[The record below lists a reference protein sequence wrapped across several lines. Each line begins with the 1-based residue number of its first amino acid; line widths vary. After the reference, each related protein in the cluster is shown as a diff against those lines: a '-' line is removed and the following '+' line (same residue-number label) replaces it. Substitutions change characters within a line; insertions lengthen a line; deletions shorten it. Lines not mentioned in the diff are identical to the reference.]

1 MFEERRKNDINWPYE
16 DRRKNDLTNNLY
28 LDPTILQSRT
38 TLTLVAFI
46 DELWEVID
54 EGALELE
61 YLDSEYYMK
70 IKNRYHDIKAK
81 AEKAKDKRS
90 IKL

>member
-46 DELWEVID
+46 DELWLHVEAKG
-54 EGALELE
+54 ET
-61 YLDSEYYMK
+61 LDK
-70 IKNRYHDIKAK
+70 IYRKYTSIKDK
-81 AEKAKDKRS
+81 AEKAKHKRS

>member
-1 MFEERRKNDINWPYE
+1 M
-16 DRRKNDLTNNLY
+16 Y
-28 LDPTILQSRT
+28 LDETILQSKT
-38 TLTLVAFI
+38 TLSLVEFI

-54 EGALELE
+54 EGTLESE

-70 IKNRYHDIKAK
+70 IKNRYESIKAK
-81 AEKAKDKRS
+81 AEKAKHKRS

>member
-46 DELWEVID
+46 DELWELID
-54 EGALELE
+54 EGTLELE
-61 YLDSEYYMK
+61 FLDSEYYMK
-70 IKNRYHDIKAK
+70 IKNRYESIKAK
-81 AEKAKDKRS
+81 AEKAKHKRS